1 MQRNKIVEIR
11 EKDCSLIE
19 SFQLKH
25 KEFFGNNIWTASEI
39 NNFITSP
46 KNLLLMSKIKNKPVG
61 ISFFISVNLNLEIYT
76 IFIEKS
82 YRNKKIGTEFLALAK
97 KFGRK
102 MMFDKILLEV
112 NEKNK
117 TALNFY
123 LKNDFKKIGFK
134 KGYYTSCNHENA
146 FLMKLDI

>member
-1 MQRNKIVEIR
+1 M
-11 EKDCSLIE
+11 
-19 SFQLKH
+19 
-25 KEFFGNNIWTASEI
+25 
-39 NNFITSP
+39 
-46 KNLLLMSKIKNKPVG
+46 
-61 ISFFISVNLNLEIYT
+61 NLEIYT

>member
-1 MQRNKIVEIR
+1 M
-11 EKDCSLIE
+11 L
-19 SFQLKH
+19 F
-25 KEFFGNNIWTASEI
+25 
-39 NNFITSP
+39 
-46 KNLLLMSKIKNKPVG
+46 LMSKIKNKPVG

-123 LKNDFKKIGFK
+123 TISSNFNDVLLKLCNKILKSEENLYVNFDKPDTKK
-134 KGYYTSCNHENA
+134 
-146 FLMKLDI
+146 DIDNLESWKWMGKSS